1 MRKRSVKNNRINEE
15 VLRELSEI
23 IRSELKDPRIAE
35 FVSVLSCEV
44 APDLKT
50 AKVYIS
56 VLGSEEDTERTME
69 GLRASAGYARSLLA
83 KRCNLRNTP
92 ELIFISNSSISY
104 GIKMTKLIDEVME
117 QEKRNSGDGE
127 D

>member
-56 VLGSEEDTERTME
+56 VLGNEEDTERTME

-117 QEKRNSGDGE
+117 KEKKDSGDGE

>member
-23 IRSELKDPRIAE
+23 IRTELKDPRIAE

-56 VLGSEEDTERTME
+56 VLGSDEDTERTME

-117 QEKRNSGDGE
+117 KEKRNNGDGE

>member
-35 FVSVLSCEV
+35 FCSVLSCEV

-117 QEKRNSGDGE
+117 KEKRDSGDGE

>member
-117 QEKRNSGDGE
+117 KEKRDSGDGE